1 MTANW
6 KSNIQVLDLE
16 PDTRLQLLCRK
27 CGKHRFITG
36 AELHA
41 RKGAMRLWLYEVEE
55 RARCR
60 QRGCGGYMRLSWPAS
75 GETSGFVG
83 GIA

>member
-1 MTANW
+1 VNW

-16 PDTRLQLLCRK
+16 PGQRLELTCRR
-27 CGKHRFITG
+27 CGRVRFLTG
-36 AELHA
+36 AELQA
-41 RKGAMRLWLYEVEE
+41 RNGAARLWLNEVEL

-60 QRGCGGYMRLSWPAS
+60 QRGCGGTMRMALPRP
-75 GETSGFVG
+75 GDTSAFVG

>member
-1 MTANW
+1 MSW
-6 KSNIQVLDLE
+6 KDQLRVEDIEAGDRLE
-16 PDTRLQLLCRK
+16 LTCRR
-27 CGKHRFITG
+27 CGHLRYLIG

-41 RKGAMRLWLYEVEE
+41 RRGIERLRLSEVEA

-60 QRGCGGYMRLSWPAS
+60 QRGCDGAMRLAMPDQ
-75 GETSGFVG
+75 GETVGFVG

>member
-1 MTANW
+1 VNW
-6 KSNIQVLDLE
+6 KSNIQILDLE
-16 PDTRLQLLCRK
+16 ADDRLELTCRK
-27 CGKHRFITG
+27 CGTFRWLTG

-41 RKGAMRLWLYEVEE
+41 RKGKERLTLREVEN

-60 QRGCGGYMRLSWPAS
+60 QRGCGGTMRLAMPAPQD
-75 GETSGFVG
+75 TAGFVG

>member
-1 MTANW
+1 VNW
-6 KSNIQVLDLE
+6 KTNIQILDLE
-16 PDTRLQLLCRK
+16 AEDRLELTCRK
-27 CGKHRFITG
+27 CGTFRCLTG

-41 RKGAMRLWLYEVEE
+41 RKGKERLTLGEVEQ

-60 QRGCGGYMRLSWPAS
+60 QRGCGGAMRLAMPAPND
-75 GETSGFVG
+75 TAGFVG